1 MADLKTIREIAK
13 KYTPDQIEGCII
25 MQLETGQNVC
35 LMDRHHEGVINE
47 LAKAAFVKTLMAQKH
62 LSLADA
68 LRELA
73 NKMRLAQSHSGP
85 DSGEKPHSKKDKH
98 EK

>member
-25 MQLETGQNVC
+25 MQMETGQNVC
-35 LMDRHHEGVINE
+35 LRDKHHEGIINE
-47 LAKAAFVKTLMAQKH
+47 LAKAAFVKTIMMEKE

-73 NKMRLAQSHSGP
+73 VKMRQMQSHSGAHAKSHTK
-85 DSGEKPHSKKDKH
+85 SGKDD
-98 EK
+98 

>member
-25 MQLETGQNVC
+25 MQMETGQNVC
-35 LMDRHHEGVINE
+35 LRDKHHEGIINE
-47 LAKAAFVKTLMAQKH
+47 LAKAAFVKTIMMEKE

-73 NKMRLAQSHSGP
+73 VKMRQMQSHSGTHAK
-85 DSGEKPHSKKDKH
+85 SHTKRGKD
-98 EK
+98 

>member
-25 MQLETGQNVC
+25 MQLEAGENVC
-35 LMDRHHEGVINE
+35 LKDRHHEGIINE
-47 LAKAAFVKTLMAQKH
+47 LAKAAFVKTLMLEKD

-73 NKMRLAQSHSGP
+73 VKMRRMQSHA
-85 DSGEKPHSKKDKH
+85 KKH
-98 EK
+98 

>member
-13 KYTPDQIEGCII
+13 KFDPDQIEGCII
-25 MQLETGQNVC
+25 MQLETGKNVC
-35 LMDRHHEGVINE
+35 LMDRHHEGIVNE
-47 LAKAAFVKTLMAQKH
+47 LAKAAFVKTLMTEKD

-73 NKMRLAQSHSGP
+73 VKMRKMQSHAGAHGHKKHSESGKG
-85 DSGEKPHSKKDKH
+85 D
-98 EK
+98 